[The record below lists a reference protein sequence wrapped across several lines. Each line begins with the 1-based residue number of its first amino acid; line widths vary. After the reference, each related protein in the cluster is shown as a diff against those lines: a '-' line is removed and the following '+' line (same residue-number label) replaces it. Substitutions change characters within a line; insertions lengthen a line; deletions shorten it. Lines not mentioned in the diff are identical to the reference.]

1 MTEKLK
7 CFVVIRIRGFGNAPQ
22 KVKETLSA
30 LHLTRNC
37 HAALIDNR
45 PSYLGMLQ
53 KVRHLVTWGEI
64 SQENVK
70 LLLKKRGRQFGGK
83 ELADGYAKKVGYN
96 SLDELAEAVY
106 RLKVE
111 YNCLPKVKPVFR
123 LHPPKKGYKGTV
135 KKSYNSGGAFGY
147 RGEDINSFIK
157 RML

>member
-1 MTEKLK
+1 MTEQQK
-7 CFVVIRIRGFGNAPQ
+7 CLVVIRIRGFGNAPQ
-22 KVKETLSA
+22 KVKETLHV

-37 HAALIDNR
+37 HATLIDNR
-45 PSYLGMLQ
+45 SSYVGMLQ
-53 KVRHLVTWGEI
+53 KVRHFVTWGEI
-64 SQENVK
+64 SQANLG
-70 LLLKKRGRQFGGK
+70 LLLKKRGRQFGDK
-83 ELADGYAKKVGYN
+83 KLSDEYAKKVGYN

-106 RLKVE
+106 KLKVK

-123 LHPPKKGYKGTV
+123 LHPPKKGYKGSV